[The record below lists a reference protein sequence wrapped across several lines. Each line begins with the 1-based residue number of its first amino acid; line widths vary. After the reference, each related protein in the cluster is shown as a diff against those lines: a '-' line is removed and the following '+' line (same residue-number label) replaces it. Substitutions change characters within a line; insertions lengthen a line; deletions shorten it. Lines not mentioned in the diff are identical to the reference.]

1 MHRRLSI
8 REPARRMVRNAA
20 NKGRFARAAARESE
34 TRQYES
40 MRAREN
46 AGHVDD
52 ATRQLQT
59 G

>member
-1 MHRRLSI
+1 
-8 REPARRMVRNAA
+8 MVRNAA